1 MALAAE
7 RNKGSGHQSGA
18 DAQPSSET
26 SEFEGVAATLIFN
39 PNAGAGGVAPESLQD
54 MLVEAGYHP
63 TYRATERAE
72 ELDGVLRD
80 SEGLIVVAG
89 GDGTFREVAVRTVGS
104 ERPIAL
110 IPLGTANNSA
120 RTLGIEGPLRQIIA
134 GLRSPRKAAVD
145 LLRVRGPWGEELVV
159 EGAGLGLYANVLA
172 AYRPKEGKSLLRAI
186 AAAAS
191 TLDVDMAV
199 RCRVELDGER
209 LDGEYLLVEGMNMR
223 AIGPRLTLAP
233 KADPTDG
240 LLDLVLVRHEKRDAL
255 LAYVRGL
262 MTSGL
267 AELPSVDL
275 VRGKTLKVNWRGSAF
290 HVDGN
295 LSSDVGIGATKGFSA
310 QLDVLPGAVEVWLP
324 AQ

>member
-7 RNKGSGHQSGA
+7 RKNGSERRTGAVEQSCGGA
-18 DAQPSSET
+18 
-26 SEFEGVAATLIFN
+26 SEFEGIAATLIFN
-39 PNAGAGGVAPESLQD
+39 PHAGAGGVAPESLQD
-54 MLVEAGYHP
+54 MLVDAGYRP
-63 TYRATERAE
+63 SYRATEHAE
-72 ELDGVLRD
+72 ELDGILKE

-89 GDGTFREVAVRTVGS
+89 GDGTFREVALRTAGS
-104 ERPIAL
+104 DRPIAL
-110 IPLGTANNSA
+110 LPLGTANNSA
-120 RTLGIEGPLRQIIA
+120 RTLGIEGPIRQVVA
-134 GLRSPRKAAVD
+134 GLRSPRKLAVD
-145 LLRVRGPWGEELVV
+145 LLRARGPWGEELVV

-172 AYRPKEGKSLLRAI
+172 AYRPQDGKSLLRAI
-186 AAAAS
+186 LAAAS
-191 TLDVDMAV
+191 TLDADTAV

-233 KADPTDG
+233 VADPTDG

-267 AELPSVDL
+267 AELPSVEL
-275 VRGKTLKVNWRGSAF
+275 VQGKTVKVNWRGSAF

-295 LSSDVGIGATKGFSA
+295 LCDEVSAGATRGFSA
-310 QLDVLPGAVEVWLP
+310 Q
-324 AQ
+324 